1 MRNPLGGVHNM
12 RPQWRRW
19 LSEDSGQDLI
29 EYALLAAF
37 VGLAGLAGYSAISTA
52 IGNNYTGTN
61 SSVLDL
67 WEIPAP
73 PAP

>member
-1 MRNPLGGVHNM
+1 MRRHF
-12 RPQWRRW
+12 RRW
-19 LSEDSGQDLI
+19 LCEEAGQDLV

-37 VGLAGLAGYSAISTA
+37 VGLAGLAGYAAISTA
-52 IGNNYTGTN
+52 IGNNYSN
-61 SSVLDL
+61 SNTSVQDL

>member
-1 MRNPLGGVHNM
+1 MGFNM
-12 RPQWRRW
+12 RRQFRRW
-19 LSEDSGQDLI
+19 FVEEAGQDLI

-37 VGLAGLAGYSAISTA
+37 VGLAGLAGYSAISAA

>member
-1 MRNPLGGVHNM
+1 MR
-12 RPQWRRW
+12 RQFRRW
-19 LSEDSGQDLI
+19 LCEEAGQDLI

-37 VGLAGLAGYSAISTA
+37 VGLAGLAGYNAIRTA
-52 IGNNYTGTN
+52 IGTNYSNTN
-61 SSVLDL
+61 SSVQDL